1 MIIKKIRKQN
11 NFTFINMLENLLIWI
26 IALTSIA
33 LIIIRPFK
41 LAEFYWTLGG
51 SFLLLLLQLMTP
63 TDAFAGVMKGMD
75 AYLFIGGMML
85 ISEIA
90 RREKL
95 FDWLAAIAV
104 SYSNGSG
111 FRLFIG
117 IYLVGVLTTIFL
129 SNDATIVVLTPAV
142 IVAVRAAKIKNPL
155 PFLFICAFVA
165 NAASFVLPISN
176 PANIVVYGKDLP
188 PLESWLRQFTLP
200 SIVAVVVT
208 FICLYFNQ
216 RRNINLPIERNIAIP
231 PISTDAKISFIGIGF
246 AAVVLLV
253 CSALGYDLGLP
264 TAMSS
269 IALLLIIIL
278 KKGTTEL
285 KLLRHISW
293 GVLPMIAGLFII
305 VEGLMKTGLLQFM
318 HHALERGLAQS
329 ETQTTWLSGVGIGLL
344 SNVMNNLPAAL
355 AVSDVVQA
363 GVPEIIK
370 RAMLI
375 GIDLG
380 PNLSITGSLATI
392 LWIVILRKEG
402 IEISAWQFL
411 KIGWIVMLPALLLS
425 IAVLWV

>member
-1 MIIKKIRKQN
+1 
-11 NFTFINMLENLLIWI
+11 
-26 IALTSIA
+26 
-33 LIIIRPFK
+33 
-41 LAEFYWTLGG
+41 
-51 SFLLLLLQLMTP
+51 
-63 TDAFAGVMKGMD
+63 
-75 AYLFIGGMML
+75 
-85 ISEIA
+85 
-90 RREKL
+90 
-95 FDWLAAIAV
+95 
-104 SYSNGSG
+104 
-111 FRLFIG
+111 
-117 IYLVGVLTTIFL
+117 
-129 SNDATIVVLTPAV
+129 V

-188 PLESWLRQFTLP
+188 PLESWLRQFALP

-231 PISTDAKISFIGIGF
+231 PLSNDAKISFIGIGF

-285 KLLRHISW
+285 KLLQHISW

-318 HHALERGLAQS
+318 HHALEKGLAQS
-329 ETQTTWLSGVGIGLL
+329 ETQTTWLSGVGIGFL

-363 GVPEIIK
+363 GVPSPSP
-370 RAMLI
+370 AHWL
-375 GIDLG
+375 
-380 PNLSITGSLATI
+380 
-392 LWIVILRKEG
+392 
-402 IEISAWQFL
+402 QFYGL
-411 KIGWIVMLPALLLS
+411 
-425 IAVLWV
+425 

>member
-1 MIIKKIRKQN
+1 
-11 NFTFINMLENLLIWI
+11 
-26 IALTSIA
+26 
-33 LIIIRPFK
+33 
-41 LAEFYWTLGG
+41 
-51 SFLLLLLQLMTP
+51 
-63 TDAFAGVMKGMD
+63 
-75 AYLFIGGMML
+75 
-85 ISEIA
+85 
-90 RREKL
+90 
-95 FDWLAAIAV
+95 
-104 SYSNGSG
+104 
-111 FRLFIG
+111 
-117 IYLVGVLTTIFL
+117 
-129 SNDATIVVLTPAV
+129 
-142 IVAVRAAKIKNPL
+142 
-155 PFLFICAFVA
+155 
-165 NAASFVLPISN
+165 
-176 PANIVVYGKDLP
+176 
-188 PLESWLRQFTLP
+188 
-200 SIVAVVVT
+200 VAVVVT

-231 PISTDAKISFIGIGF
+231 PLSNDAKISFIGIGF

-285 KLLRHISW
+285 KLLQHISW

-318 HHALERGLAQS
+318 HHALEKGLAQS
-329 ETQTTWLSGVGIGLL
+329 ETQTTWLSGVGIGFL